1 MNVRALCERL
11 PRAGLLA
18 GLGAAAA
25 ILAVPG
31 HAPLR
36 AEPAP
41 DQPTAQLLEGPA
53 STFGVLNR
61 ARRLQAKGMTAG
73 SPVMIR
79 IFKGESELELWLKK
93 GERFEL
99 FATYPVCYWSGRLG
113 PKQREGD
120 RQAPEGFYTVS
131 TEQLHRQGR
140 HPRSLD
146 LGFPNALDRAQSR
159 TGSYILMHGG
169 CRSIGCYA
177 MTNPIME
184 EVYALSE
191 QALRQG
197 QDRIQ
202 VHVFPFR
209 MTDAN
214 LSVFAD
220 HKWHDFWL
228 GLREAYD
235 LFEQTHTP
243 PRIAICDKQVCR
255 RSGAGPG
262 RSRRASFPR
271 NGHVGRPQHLRAGR
285 GGGARAGLAARA
297 HRHPPLR
304 ALHAPRAP
312 LRRPQCPPR
321 LRGGPPLA
329 RCRLRPAHA
338 HHLGQLLASRPL
350 RSTGPPLPSPAATPS
365 DNQPSIALAER
376 P

>member
-1 MNVRALCERL
+1 MAAEGRALRAL
-11 PRAGLLA
+11 RHLSRSATGRAGSAPSSARATGRRPRASTPWA
-18 GLGAAAA
+18 PSSCTARAA
-25 ILAVPG
+25 
-31 HAPLR
+31 
-36 AEPAP
+36 
-41 DQPTAQLLEGPA
+41 
-53 STFGVLNR
+53 SR
-61 ARRLQAKGMTAG
+61 ARSTSAFPTRSTAP
-73 SPVMIR
+73 S
-79 IFKGESELELWLKK
+79 
-93 GERFEL
+93 
-99 FATYPVCYWSGRLG
+99 A
-113 PKQREGD
+113 
-120 RQAPEGFYTVS
+120 
-131 TEQLHRQGR
+131 
-140 HPRSLD
+140 
-146 LGFPNALDRAQSR
+146 R

-177 MTNPIME
+177 MTNPVMDEI
-184 EVYALSE
+184 YALSE

-228 GLREAYD
+228 GLKEAYD
-235 LFEQTHTP
+235 VFEQTHTP
-243 PRIAICDKQVCR
+243 PRIGICDKKYVVGE
-255 RSGAGPG
+255 GAGPG

>member
-1 MNVRALCERL
+1 MKVRISCERL
-11 PRAGLLA
+11 PRVALLT

-25 ILAVPG
+25 MLAMAG
-31 HAPLR
+31 HARLR
-36 AEPAP
+36 AEPGLE
-41 DQPTAQLLEGPA
+41 QPTPQLLEGPA
-53 STFGVLNR
+53 ATFGVLNR

-99 FATYPVCYWSGRLG
+99 FATYPICYWSGRLG

-120 RQAPEGFYTVS
+120 RQAPEGFYTVG

-146 LGFPNALDRAQSR
+146 LGFPNVLDRAQAR
-159 TGSYILMHGG
+159 TGSYILVHGG

-184 EVYALSE
+184 EIYALSE

-209 MTDAN
+209 MTEAN
-214 LSVFAD
+214 LDVFAD
-220 HKWHDFWL
+220 HKWRDFWL

-243 PRIAICDKQVCR
+243 PRIAICNRKYVVGRGLALGDPAASAS
-255 RSGAGPG
+255 SGAGTW
-262 RSRRASFPR
+262 
-271 NGHVGRPQHLRAGR
+271 
-285 GGGARAGLAARA
+285 GALSTCERDEVAALA
-297 HRHPPLR
+297 
-304 ALHAPRAP
+304 
-312 LRRPQCPPR
+312 QTS
-321 LRGGPPLA
+321 PLA
-329 RCRLRPAHA
+329 RTAARHYVRYMRHVRRFAGRNARRAYAAARRSRVAAHA
-338 HHLGQLLASRPL
+338 RRMRTSSASYSR
-350 RSTGPPLPSPAATPS
+350 RTH
-365 DNQPSIALAER
+365 
-376 P
+376 